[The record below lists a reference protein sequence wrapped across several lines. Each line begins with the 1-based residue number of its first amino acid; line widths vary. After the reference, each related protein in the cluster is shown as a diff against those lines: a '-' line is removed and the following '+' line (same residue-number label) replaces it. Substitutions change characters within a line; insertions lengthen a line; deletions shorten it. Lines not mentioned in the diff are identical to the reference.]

1 VKAKTKIVP
10 IGEIK
15 PHPRN
20 PNGHSAEQVGL
31 LAKSAKKYEQVRN
44 IVVWQG
50 LIIAGEGFWR
60 GAKKAGLK
68 EIEVKDVS
76 HWPEAKALAYMY
88 DDNALAFKSEL
99 DAAGVLLL
107 IELAEQDGESPTC
120 LTDDERGAMVK
131 QAKLAKR
138 EQVKLANDPGA
149 LMGAPAAQVPSSDN
163 GKARFPLAVI
173 LDGPTNRAWQEY
185 KGRVGKKQDTAAFV
199 EMFEAVTRADPG
211 EKPGSEIKSG

>member
-1 VKAKTKIVP
+1 
-10 IGEIK
+10 
-15 PHPRN
+15 
-20 PNGHSAEQVGL
+20 
-31 LAKSAKKYEQVRN
+31 
-44 IVVWQG
+44 
-50 LIIAGEGFWR
+50 
-60 GAKKAGLK
+60 
-68 EIEVKDVS
+68 
-76 HWPEAKALAYMY
+76 
-88 DDNALAFKSEL
+88 
-99 DAAGVLLL
+99 
-107 IELAEQDGESPTC
+107 
-120 LTDDERGAMVK
+120 MVK

-149 LMGAPAAQVPSSDN
+149 LMGAPAAQAPG